1 MSSKSLATMSGAD
14 AVRQLT
20 GPQKSAILL
29 MSMGTERAASVLR
42 EMRDEG
48 ATLLVSTHDLAGV
61 GELCDEAILLHRR
74 VLAHGSPD
82 RVLVPELMLRAFGLE
97 EPA

>member
-1 MSSKSLATMSGAD
+1 MFLLDEPFAGVDKPSERTI
-14 AVRQLT
+14 VR
-20 GPQKSAILL
+20 
-29 MSMGTERAASVLR
+29 VLR